1 MSGLEA
7 WLPDGLGLLPG
18 LALIALSAATSF
30 LTAAVGIGG
39 GAVMLAVM
47 AVLIPIHA
55 LIPVH
60 GIVQIG
66 SNAGRTLIMLKHVER
81 RILLPFAVGSAFG
94 AGLGGLVAVQLPAEI
109 LEIALAAF
117 ILWSTFGPLP
127 GALGGLAVSGAGAFS
142 SFLTMFFGAT
152 GSFVAGMLKSLR
164 LGRLEHVA
172 SHAACMTLQHALKV
186 ATFGLLGF
194 AYGPW
199 LPLIGAMIGSGFVG
213 TLLGRRLLLRSRD
226 ERFHQ
231 VLSFVLTLLALRL
244 LWSGLSG
251 LLATA

>member
-1 MSGLEA
+1 MDGL
-7 WLPDGLGLLPG
+7 LPEGLGLLPA
-18 LALIALSAATSF
+18 LALVAISGTTSFLSAA
-30 LTAAVGIGG
+30 VGLGG
-39 GAVMLAVM
+39 GAILLAVM
-47 AVLIPIHA
+47 AILVPIHA

-66 SNAGRTLIMLKHVER
+66 SNAGRTMIMLKHVER

-109 LEIALAAF
+109 LEIALAIF

-172 SHAACMTLQHALKV
+172 SHSACMTLQHALKV
-186 ATFGLLGF
+186 LTFGLLGF

-199 LPLIGAMIGSGFVG
+199 LALIAAMIASGFVG
-213 TLLGRRLLLRSRD
+213 TLLGRRLLVQSQD
-226 ERFHQ
+226 ERFHRI
-231 VLSFVLTLLALRL
+231 LSVVLTLLALRL

-251 LLATA
+251 LWLST